1 MTFEKIKQ
9 NAEVC
14 ALIRKGNENLG
25 VLGYTDHS
33 QAHCTVVAEQAAR
46 ILSKLGYS
54 KKDIEAIEDKIDS
67 TYWDNWEK
75 YLHDL
80 KEKEDWTKDYSDWQ
94 HFLFALN
101 SISDEDIKKYDLP
114 TDYIILE

>member
-1 MTFEKIKQ
+1 MTILEKGKFVK
-9 NAEVC
+9 NFV
-14 ALIRKGNENLG
+14 
-25 VLGYTDHS
+25 
-33 QAHCTVVAEQAAR
+33 R
-46 ILSKLGYS
+46 INIDGKLSKIPHSNYRGYS

-80 KEKEDWTKDYSDWQ
+80 KEKEDWTKDFSDWQ

-114 TDYIILE
+114 TDYIILG